1 MLLLLRQLY
10 LGEMFVRI
18 CARHNRVVDDSE
30 TICMLN
36 QGITVLTGTET
47 FAKEPKFAR
56 LPKIAEA
63 KINARLVP

>member
-1 MLLLLRQLY
+1 ML
-10 LGEMFVRI
+10 VRI
-18 CARHNRVVDDSE
+18 CVHHNRIVDDSE

-36 QGITVLTGTET
+36 QGITVLTETET

-63 KINARLVP
+63 KVNARLVP